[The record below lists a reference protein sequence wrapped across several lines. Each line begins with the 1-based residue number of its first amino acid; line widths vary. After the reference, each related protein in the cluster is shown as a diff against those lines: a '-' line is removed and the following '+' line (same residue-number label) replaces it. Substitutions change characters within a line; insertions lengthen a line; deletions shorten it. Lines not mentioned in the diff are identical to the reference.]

1 MSGSPSSF
9 TVTAAGQRV
18 NLGISGT
25 AQASFTVT
33 NTSAQTL
40 KGRLLT
46 KPGDSASPEWFSVA
60 GESVRDFT
68 PNAAEQVVVQLSVPQ
83 TAPPGAYS
91 FRLDAVSAVDP
102 DEDYTEGPS
111 VAFDVEA
118 QPVPKKKFPWVP
130 WWVLAIIGGVVLA
143 IIIGVVIWLLVRD
156 GGTKVVSSGNVTV
169 VTNQLFDVD
178 AGKAPPA
185 RARRADVLW
194 QLLAG
199 QFRMAPA
206 PETNATL
213 VNIGVVDFDSIDA
226 ARLTTLPYAADP
238 IPVTQLGAGDV
249 FAVHSGDG
257 NFAKVK
263 VLVLATEIGLQWVT
277 YQVGD

>member
-1 MSGSPSSF
+1 MPSF

-18 NLGISGT
+18 NLGISGA

-33 NTSAQTL
+33 NTSTQTL
-40 KGRLLT
+40 KGRMMAR
-46 KPGDSASPEWFSVA
+46 PADSAVPEWFSVV
-60 GESVRDFT
+60 GESVRDFG
-68 PNAAEQVVVQLSVPQ
+68 PNAAEQVVVQLSVPP
-83 TAPPGAYS
+83 TAPPGGYS

-130 WWVLAIIGGVVLA
+130 WWILAVVGGVVLL

-156 GGTKVVSSGNVTV
+156 GTKVVSSGDVTLP
-169 VTNQLFDVD
+169 TGQIFDVD
-178 AGKAPPA
+178 AGKAPPD
-185 RARRADVLW
+185 RVRKADVLW

-199 QFRMAPA
+199 QFKMAPA
-206 PETNATL
+206 PQTNATL

-226 ARLTTLPYAADP
+226 ARLKTLAYTADP
-238 IPVTQLGAGDV
+238 IPSPQLVVGDV

-263 VLVLATEIGLQWVT
+263 VLVLATELGLQWAT
-277 YQVGD
+277 YRG